1 MANDVSAKS
10 LLTRRQA
17 LALGAGAAL
26 AGSLPRGAFAC

>member
-1 MANDVSAKS
+1 MARDGFANS

-26 AGSLPRGAFAC
+26 ASA